1 MCGFE
6 VLFIIW
12 IVLIESVKMSTAEA
26 QIGVNSN
33 LQQQDLN
40 NLVNVEKI
48 TALQPKPK
56 RLLQLAVIIEK
67 K

>member
-40 NLVNVEKI
+40 NLVNVEK
-48 TALQPKPK
+48 
-56 RLLQLAVIIEK
+56 
-67 K
+67 